1 MAKVCKNLS
10 DVNLYCLDMTIVS
23 ITEQPN
29 NEMKKQK
36 PIKEVMDINVPD
48 IPEGISRRNGAI
60 YLLVGSGGSGKSSL
74 LLGQFRRGGAYH
86 KKFHNVYYFVPSA
99 SFASVQNHPF
109 EKHERVYHELT
120 ADGLYELHDELL
132 DRKNENA
139 EEEEPTEYNA
149 VILDD
154 FANDLKDKNIVR
166 ALNKMLIKARH
177 LNTTFIFTLQ
187 SFLYMPKILRKQVT
201 FATIFRPRNSEEW
214 DTIRREIL
222 QMKEEDAKK
231 VFDYIFNEPYMH
243 LDVDAFENKFYKN
256 FNPLTI
262 TNNDNL

>member
-1 MAKVCKNLS
+1 
-10 DVNLYCLDMTIVS
+10 MTLLS
-23 ITEQPN
+23 ITEEKN
-29 NEMKKQK
+29 TEMKEQK

-74 LLGQFRRGGAYH
+74 LLGQFKRGGAYY

-109 EKHERVYHELT
+109 EKHERVYHEMT
-120 ADGLYELHDELL
+120 QDGLSELHDELL
-132 DRKNENA
+132 DRKNENI
-139 EEEEPTEYNA
+139 EEENEAEYNA
-149 VILDD
+149 VVIDD
-154 FANDLKDKNIVR
+154 FANDLKDKNIVK
-166 ALNKMLIKARH
+166 ALNRMLIKARH

-187 SFLYMPKILRKQVT
+187 SYLYMPKILRKQIT
-201 FATIFRPRNSEEW
+201 YATIFRPRNSEEW

-231 VFDYIFNEPYMH
+231 LFDYVFDAPYMH
-243 LDVDAFENKFYKN
+243 LDVDAFDNKFYKN
-256 FNPLTI
+256 FNLLRLN
-262 TNNDNL
+262 TNDVI

>member
-1 MAKVCKNLS
+1 MP
-10 DVNLYCLDMTIVS
+10 IVS

-29 NEMKKQK
+29 TELKKQK

-74 LLGQFRRGGAYH
+74 LLGQFKRGGAYY

-99 SFASVQNHPF
+99 SFASVQSHPF

-132 DRKNENA
+132 ERKDKNN
-139 EEEEPTEYNA
+139 EEEEPPEYNA

-154 FANDLKDKNIVR
+154 YANDMKDKNIVR

-187 SFLYMPKILRKQVT
+187 SYLYMPKILRKQIT

-214 DTIRREIL
+214 ETIRREIL

-231 VFDYIFNEPYMH
+231 IFDYVFNEPYMH

-262 TNNDNL
+262 TNSDNL